1 MKCVTINYCLLKIPI
16 ISSNK
21 NKNTYN
27 LSWTTMIFDFG
38 GRFATKQREKNSFW
52 LCESFGTCFT

>member
-16 ISSNK
+16 INK

-38 GRFATKQREKNSFW
+38 GRFATKQREKKFF
-52 LCESFGTCFT
+52 LVM